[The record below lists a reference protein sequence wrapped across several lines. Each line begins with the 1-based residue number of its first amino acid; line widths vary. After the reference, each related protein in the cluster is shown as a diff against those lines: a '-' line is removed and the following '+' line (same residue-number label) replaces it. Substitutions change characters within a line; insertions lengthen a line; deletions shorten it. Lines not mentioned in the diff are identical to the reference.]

1 MKTLT
6 YHVPGISCMHCI
18 HTIKTELGDLAG
30 VAKVD
35 ADLASKQVTVE
46 FDTPAS
52 DDKIKQL
59 LVEINYPAAA

>member
-1 MKTLT
+1 MTTLT

-35 ADLASKQVTVE
+35 ADLANKQVTVE
-46 FDTPAS
+46 FDVPAS

>member
-1 MKTLT
+1 MTTLT
-6 YHVPGISCMHCI
+6 YHVPGISCMHCV

-35 ADLASKQVTVE
+35 ADLTSKQVTVE
-46 FDTPAS
+46 FDAPAS

>member
-1 MKTLT
+1 MTTLT

>member
-1 MKTLT
+1 
-6 YHVPGISCMHCI
+6 
-18 HTIKTELGDLAG
+18 
-30 VAKVD
+30 VD

-46 FDTPAS
+46 FDAPAS